1 MLQLDVVR
9 DELAAALLPF
19 SQSSRNQIVAMAERA
34 AASNKYTT
42 KPMRE
47 ISMGGTD
54 VVVIEA
60 EPVRCTEGKR
70 YKTSTI
76 PVSPVIFRQVS
87 WSNAMRQLSAPYN
100 AWLNYC
106 YGDSLSFEHQHA
118 LTVHIWNSLKIYHAE
133 SHLPEMNAETEKKL
147 KALIWLSVQETK
159 NFINRAEYRYSPKK
173 LSQLCGVTHANWRKN
188 YQARWKFLLECG
200 NQLDRE
206 ALIHVVQL
214 RTAENSSR
222 R

>member
-1 MLQLDVVR
+1 MLQLDFVR

-34 AASNKYTT
+34 AASDKFTS
-42 KPMRE
+42 KPTRE
-47 ISMGGTD
+47 ISMGETD
-54 VVVIEA
+54 VIVIEA

-76 PVSPVIFRQVS
+76 PVSPVIFCQVS
-87 WSNAMRQLSAPYN
+87 WCNALRQLPAPYS

-106 YGDSLSFEHQHA
+106 YGDLLSFEYQQV
-118 LTVHIWNSLKIYHAE
+118 LTVHIWNGLKIYHAE
-133 SHLPEMNAETEKKL
+133 SNLPEMTAETERKF
-147 KALIWLSVQETK
+147 KALTWLAVQESK
-159 NFINRAEYRYSPKK
+159 NFINRAEYRYKPKD
-173 LSQLCGVTHANWRKN
+173 LSRLLGITHANWRNN

-206 ALIHVVQL
+206 ALIHVTQL
-214 RTAENSSR
+214 RTAANSSR